1 MNESIIYKG
10 AILSAVSLA
19 VGGIIIAAMIMG
31 YSYEYFNII
40 LAIISVLIVVGIVII
55 MYGTSK
61 IKEEQEES
69 GELDGS

>member
-69 GELDGS
+69 GE

>member
-40 LAIISVLIVVGIVII
+40 LAIISVLIVIGIVII

-69 GELDGS
+69 GE

>member
-40 LAIISVLIVVGIVII
+40 LAIISILIVAGIVII

-69 GELDGS
+69 GE

>member
-10 AILSAVSLA
+10 AIISAVSLA

-69 GELDGS
+69 GE